1 MIYAS
6 TLTEMLA
13 LKRKSHYSITL
24 TWMRCMLSFALIRC
38 AVTAI
43 RGSRSTPHRMQDA
56 NIELGYMEGRLV
68 KL

>member
-1 MIYAS
+1 
-6 TLTEMLA
+6 
-13 LKRKSHYSITL
+13 
-24 TWMRCMLSFALIRC
+24 MLSFVLIRC

-43 RGSRSTPHRMQDA
+43 RGSRSTPYRMQDA